1 MSLAH
6 NLQQPL
12 AKMLKQ
18 LALPTFASDYQL
30 LAETDQNPV
39 DYLHELTR
47 RETECR
53 YQKRI
58 ERSLS
63 QAKLPRNKLLSDF
76 DSTRIPGLVGT
87 TLERLSEGE
96 FIDRYDNILI
106 FGNPGT
112 GKTHLSIGLAR
123 EWCLLGRRVYF
134 VTAASLVQQLLQA
147 KADLK
152 INQFIK
158 KMDSFEVLL
167 IDDISYVPY
176 ERHETDILFTLLAA
190 RYETR
195 SVLIT
200 SNCPF
205 AQWNTIFKDE
215 MTTAATIDRL
225 VHHAT
230 ILELNAESYRIAS
243 AKKQLSQP
251 PLSKKE
257 NTQMTT

>member
-1 MSLAH
+1 MSLTH

-12 AKMLKQ
+12 DRMLKQ
-18 LALPTFASDYQL
+18 LALPAFARDYQL
-30 LAETDQNPV
+30 LAETEQNPV

-47 RETECR
+47 RETEYR

-58 ERSLS
+58 QRSLL

-76 DSTRIPGLVGT
+76 DSTRIPGLASA

-96 FIDRYDNILI
+96 FIDRYENILI

-123 EWCLLGRRVYF
+123 EWCLLGRKVYF
-134 VTAASLVQQLLQA
+134 VTAAHLVQQLLQA

-158 KMDSFEVLL
+158 RMDSFEVLL

-176 ERHETDILFTLLAA
+176 ERHETDVLFTLLAA
-190 RYETR
+190 RYEMC
-195 SVLIT
+195 SVVVT

-230 ILELNAESYRIAS
+230 ILELNTESYRIAS

-251 PLSKKE
+251 HLPKKE
-257 NTQMTT
+257 GLKMTT

>member
-1 MSLAH
+1 MSLIQD
-6 NLQQPL
+6 LQQPL
-12 AKMLKQ
+12 DNMLRQ

-30 LAETDQNPV
+30 LAATEQKPL

-47 RETECR
+47 RETEYR

-58 ERSLS
+58 ERFLS

-76 DSTRIPGLVGT
+76 DSTRIQGLSST
-87 TLERLSEGE
+87 TLDRLSEGE
-96 FIDRYDNILI
+96 FIDRYENILI

-134 VTAASLVQQLLQA
+134 VTAANLVQQLLQA
-147 KADLK
+147 KANLK
-152 INQFIK
+152 LNQIIK
-158 KMDSFEVLL
+158 RIDNFEVLL

-176 ERHETDILFTLLAA
+176 ERHETDVLFTLLSA

-205 AQWNTIFKDE
+205 AQWDSIFKDK
-215 MTTAATIDRL
+215 MTTAATVDRL

-243 AKKQLSQP
+243 AKKQSSQTM
-251 PLSKKE
+251 LTKRGEIK
-257 NTQMTT
+257 

>member
-1 MSLAH
+1 MSLIQD
-6 NLQQPL
+6 LQQPL
-12 AKMLKQ
+12 DKMLKQ
-18 LALPTFASDYQL
+18 LMLPTFASDYQL
-30 LAETDQNPV
+30 LAETPHTTL

-47 RETECR
+47 REIECR

-58 ERSLS
+58 ERFLS
-63 QAKLPRNKLLSDF
+63 QAKLPRNKLLKDF
-76 DSTRIPGLVGT
+76 DSTRIPGLSTV

-96 FIDRYDNILI
+96 FIDRYENILI

-134 VTAASLVQQLLQA
+134 ITAASLVQQLLQA
-147 KADLK
+147 KANLK
-152 INQFIK
+152 LNQFIK
-158 KMDSFEVLL
+158 RMDGFEVLL

-176 ERHETDILFTLLAA
+176 ERHETDVLFTLLAA

-205 AQWNTIFKDE
+205 AQWNNIFKDE
-215 MTTAATIDRL
+215 MTTAATVDRL

-230 ILELNAESYRIAS
+230 ILELNAESYRMES
-243 AKKQLSQP
+243 AKKQSSQP
-251 PLSKKE
+251 PPLKKE
-257 NTQMTT
+257 NAKMTT